1 MFHYSVIFI
10 FPFIML
16 PSLNTS
22 SAGFADTAVDS
33 TVIGL
38 GPAETVTANI
48 DEAVARVGITEL

>member
-1 MFHYSVIFI
+1 
-10 FPFIML
+10 ML